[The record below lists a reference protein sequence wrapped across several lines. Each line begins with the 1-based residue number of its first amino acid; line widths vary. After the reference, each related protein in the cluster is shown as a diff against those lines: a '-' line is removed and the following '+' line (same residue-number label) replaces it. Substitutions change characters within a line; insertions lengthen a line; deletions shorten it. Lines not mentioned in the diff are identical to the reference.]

1 MVSKN
6 NRILSIISQ
15 RNKKN
20 KYIVTTSDGQSIEIS
35 KEIIQSESLF
45 EGRELDA
52 SDFEKIVVNEN
63 YFRVREAGLILLSYR
78 MRSKKELYQKLNK
91 KGFSLKVITDV
102 VDEFEKKDWLN
113 DYKFG
118 LAFAKDQINRN
129 NIGPIALKYKLKNF
143 IDSLEL
149 IEQILNSIYSDFDIE
164 DVIIKILQKHSV
176 NKILIDYSLRRKL
189 INKLKRKGHYW
200 QDIDSAFKKY
210 TNS

>member
-20 KYIVTTSDGQSIEIS
+20 IYIVTTSDGQSIEVS

-164 DVIIKILQKHSV
+164 DV
-176 NKILIDYSLRRKL
+176 DDL
-189 INKLKRKGHYW
+189 INDLDAALKGILRAVDEMDPRDKLRLKE
-200 QDIDSAFKKY
+200 AL
-210 TNS
+210 N

>member
-20 KYIVTTSDGQSIEIS
+20 KYIVTTSDGQSIEVS

>member
-20 KYIVTTSDGQSIEIS
+20 IYIVTTSDGQSIEVS

>member
-15 RNKKN
+15 RNKKDI
-20 KYIVTTSDGQSIEIS
+20 YIVTTSDGQSIEVS

-52 SDFEKIVVNEN
+52 SDFEKIVGNEN

-176 NKILIDYSLRRKL
+176 NKVLNDYSLRRKL

>member
-20 KYIVTTSDGQSIEIS
+20 IYIVTTSDGQSIEVS

-52 SDFEKIVVNEN
+52 SDFEKIVGNEN

-176 NKILIDYSLRRKL
+176 NKVLNDYSLRRKL